1 MSCFEV
7 YKKMK
12 NKLFG
17 IVLVAVMSVQL
28 VGCSNAEK
36 DPESSAKASSNASV
50 LVAEDGSNEE
60 DIKKE
65 IEITPLVNEYLLP
78 HEDSEEYLYVVD
90 ENGEYVGKYSYQEM
104 DDIAEENGHPIP
116 WYSNILAESE
126 GIFFYKDSAYLDP
139 DDHGDVVEHIWAIDM
154 NTKEFTEVTSLER
167 RYDLKNFEIYDG
179 NIYITSS
186 LGSLDDYHYAED
198 IFSLRADDFSF
209 TESEASIGEVL
220 EALENC
226 RLIANRGWMYGENG
240 TYSISRALDEYGFVV
255 AFKAIDDWN
264 SQILKIKS
272 DGSTQVLA
280 DIDEPQLMFAGFDS
294 KYALF
299 HEYPTILDQY
309 YKCIDLETG
318 EIKVVSEDYI
328 SIVNYKDGK
337 IYYRDYDEAPGSNEF
352 TLYEYDCATGDE
364 IALFTRDNIPGAG
377 TYLEREYGLVGDN
390 MFIEDVDGYV
400 RKWYRLD
407 EDGVVALDETGIEIS
422 TMKYGTVLC
431 SYLSARCPRCD
442 TLLRYNYDEYFQL
455 SDEWSE
461 YANVINAD
469 LKEKHETHMGAIS
482 MELNESDYEDCAT
495 HKEYSSSW
503 QETQDYYVKNADVI
517 EDYLAIDCSGV
528 WYGGGAHGLP
538 WKEQLVYDLTTG
550 EELHFKDFFSG
561 TDEDLKK
568 IVAEKVK
575 EDFESCDDSS
585 KYFASDANGAYD
597 AAYECVSIE
606 DANVFFNEKALIYSF
621 APYEIGPYS
630 SGYIEVEISYK
641 EMFGTDKMSR
651 K

>member
-1 MSCFEV
+1 
-7 YKKMK
+7 MK

-28 VGCSNAEK
+28 VGCSNAKKE
-36 DPESSAKASSNASV
+36 PESSAIASSNASV
-50 LVAEDGSNEE
+50 LAAEDDSNEE
-60 DIKKE
+60 DIKKKV
-65 IEITPLVNEYLLP
+65 EITPLVNEYLLP

-126 GIFFYKDSAYLDP
+126 GIFFYKDSEYLDP

-226 RLIANRGWMYGENG
+226 RLIANKGWMYGENG

-328 SIVNYKDGK
+328 CTADA
-337 IYYRDYDEAPGSNEF
+337 RCHD
-352 TLYEYDCATGDE
+352 
-364 IALFTRDNIPGAG
+364 ALFFGYRVCPFSYDVPEVLYVCN
-377 TYLEREYGLVGDN
+377 YLQ
-390 MFIEDVDGYV
+390 
-400 RKWYRLD
+400 
-407 EDGVVALDETGIEIS
+407 TGS
-422 TMKYGTVLC
+422 
-431 SYLSARCPRCD
+431 
-442 TLLRYNYDEYFQL
+442 
-455 SDEWSE
+455 
-461 YANVINAD
+461 
-469 LKEKHETHMGAIS
+469 
-482 MELNESDYEDCAT
+482 
-495 HKEYSSSW
+495 
-503 QETQDYYVKNADVI
+503 
-517 EDYLAIDCSGV
+517 
-528 WYGGGAHGLP
+528 
-538 WKEQLVYDLTTG
+538 
-550 EELHFKDFFSG
+550 
-561 TDEDLKK
+561 
-568 IVAEKVK
+568 
-575 EDFESCDDSS
+575 
-585 KYFASDANGAYD
+585 
-597 AAYECVSIE
+597 
-606 DANVFFNEKALIYSF
+606 
-621 APYEIGPYS
+621 
-630 SGYIEVEISYK
+630 
-641 EMFGTDKMSR
+641 
-651 K
+651 